1 MVAHVKSLGF
11 ASHNKGGKP
20 ITHIKEHIKYMEA
33 DREHHRNDPDLF
45 NQDQDSIDRR
55 DFFHKLNEQPKR
67 GVVGHKLVFSLS
79 EEERQNYNTDLKEL
93 VRDTMNRFEGKHN
106 IQLDWVA
113 AVHDDEGHP
122 HAHVVIRG
130 YNEDGKQVGMY
141 PKHIKDFQQFADQEK
156 ERQFERQPEPERDF
170 LKEMNHEKEISNI
183 PIPEITKTISKS
195 LQASFELGG

>member
-33 DREHHRNDPDLF
+33 DREHHRNEPDLF
-45 NQDQDSIDRR
+45 NQDQDKIDRR
-55 DFFHKLNEQPKR
+55 DFFQKLNEQPKR
-67 GVVGHKLVFSLS
+67 GVVGHKLVISLS
-79 EEERQNYNTDLKEL
+79 EEERQNYKTDLKEL

-106 IQLDWVA
+106 IKLDWIA
-113 AVHDDEGHP
+113 SVHDDEGHP

-130 YNEDGKQVGMY
+130 YNEEGKQVGMY
-141 PKHIKDFQQFADQEK
+141 PKHIKDFQKFADQEK

-170 LKEMNHEKEISNI
+170 LKEMEQEREVGK
-183 PIPEITKTISKS
+183 IPEK
-195 LQASFELGG
+195 AFEKNFEIELER